1 MLLLGE
7 GLAVV
12 GRTALAV
19 GGAELMNA
27 ALAALSCMEVGLV
40 ADGVDPAGQ
49 ETGPA
54 GLLRSFARS
63 GVGGIDCQRA
73 KTQPGESTYR

>member
-19 GGAELMNA
+19 GGAEIMNA

-40 ADGVDPAGQ
+40 AAGQ

-54 GLLRSFARS
+54 GLLRNVARS